1 MGDLI
6 NNITNGYSQITRGIN
21 EAAFGDV
28 RNLFNNTWVD
38 SLMGRRIGLIANSY
52 DFLYHNL
59 RRNIGNSMHSYDGFG
74 TPIGGISD
82 PYFNSFFGVP
92 WFFLNGEK
100 NSTANYLEY
109 VRATYGATISIE
121 NINKRYD
128 FKVVGAG
135 SSVGAVQITNEL
147 LNATMG
153 DAEMKVSLINPNG
166 AYTDTMLGIA
176 STYYAAKTLNNAITF
191 NDLRTTVNAKNFGI
205 TDDLKQYFGLKT
217 QAIGDKH
224 LLDIST
230 HYVGESFLS
239 AGYYHNDA
247 LSPLYNS
254 NYGTFDSIGVYRDY
268 VMGMSKDTLYHFHY
282 NSQLNVT
289 ENEIG
294 RFTIEDALDHDGG
307 TGLQYGRRYLPT
319 PDENYFAIVGVSVK
333 TPSFTFKNEKAYLDK
348 QKGNDKIE
356 AFTDLSSIRYTF
368 ESSGETVFNAPQGGV
383 FVYTEEEDGKSTN
396 INGNP
401 LNSGIKF
408 GIYSSYGSE
417 LNSSDDL
424 LRKTNIA
431 FKHGQYDTLVAR
443 FHSSKKADINDSIQ
457 TAISEKYGVSH
468 GRNLLKRKENQ
479 NDESQGYNNPY
490 CRTWTFHHQYHR
502 LADAIRPFQEKDEK
516 GTHVI
521 SQTELYDEYGFNAFS
536 ADHSKKG
543 FEDGRTRLGKY
554 GVLNQRN
561 GLVNITPIDSGDPN
575 KKVDIKNCMFSI
587 ENLAWK
593 DSFSSLDSE
602 MNTFQNGGLSSEQ
615 KGPFG
620 GRIMWFP
627 PYGLKFNETVNV
639 DWSQNNFI
647 GRGESIYTYK
657 NTTRA
662 GQLSFKL
669 LIDHPSIINYWENR
683 GKSVSN
689 SVDDVDDP
697 EQQLLRF
704 FAGCELLT
712 SKSAEKK
719 KVDTVIKDEVEKS
732 PNTDV
737 FTFFVFYP
745 NDYSGVGEND
755 DNYAIEYLING
766 IGTWKITLW
775 HVDGYNFYN
784 YNDAKTFCD
793 ERGYDY
799 RIIKETYNNN
809 YKPALA
815 PCSACEFGKENLT
828 TRGGYEIVPGQ
839 GLSIINSQISGNDY
853 KKTFLKAQYGEQTA
867 RYICAQIGTS
877 YEHTWDCKWYYRVD
891 SNRINEKLINKE
903 SYIDFDENS
912 LGLNSKFGIGLVSDT
927 FGVTD
932 KNKLFSF
939 TDVFVSL
946 EGPENRIVENI
957 LSGTYNTE
965 MVSIISNIFYN
976 RKDKIKEIVCIGQAS
991 IQGNSSPES
1000 KNVKRN
1006 KELAKQRAE
1015 TVQKWLRR
1023 KTNLENIRVETISPQ
1038 GEKSKGVSGKLNK
1051 LHRCVRV
1058 DIYVEREESKAVQD
1072 IAKEGVVPASGV
1084 HPEHEV
1090 IPVRETVVTR
1100 PSYPSRNGLGI
1111 PTSYDY
1117 GSNVYYDNAALEKK
1131 KTYEKLS
1138 SFGKSIDYL
1147 TFNLG
1152 NSYENG
1158 HVNVNGVFHAINNF
1172 AVINNASND
1181 LALNYVGNDIINF
1194 GGEQGND
1201 DGNQGG
1207 KKSDDQFYG
1216 KMNPLRDREEDLSY
1230 DERIQEVEK
1239 IKRYDMESKFFEML
1253 EVEEPFLHHK
1263 ISDKVKYFDPAFHS
1277 ISPEGFNA
1285 RLTFLQQCSRQGPT
1299 CASSDPYTKNN
1310 TANNLSF
1317 GRPPVCIL
1325 RIGDFYYTKIII
1337 DSITIDFGDVMWDL
1351 NAEGIGVM
1359 PMIADINISFKYIGG
1374 SSLSGPISRLQNALS
1389 FNAYANTEVYDNRA
1403 ELAEYDNNGN
1413 LTKFG
1418 ANPID

>member
-6 NNITNGYSQITRGIN
+6 NNITNGYSQIARGIN

-28 RNLFNNTWVD
+28 RNLFNNTWVA

-109 VRATYGATISIE
+109 VRATYGATISVE
-121 NINKRYD
+121 NINKNYD
-128 FKVVGAG
+128 LRIIGNG

-147 LNATMG
+147 LSATMG

-191 NDLRTTVNAKNFGI
+191 NNLRTTVNAKNFGI

-247 LSPLYNS
+247 LSPVYNT
-254 NYGTFDSIGVYRDY
+254 NYGVISDIGVYRDY
-268 VMGMSKDTLYHFHY
+268 VMGMSEDTLYHFHY

-289 ENEIG
+289 DDEIG
-294 RFTIEDALDHDGG
+294 RFTILDASEHDGG
-307 TGLQYGRRYLPT
+307 VGLQYGRRYLPT
-319 PDENYFAIVGVSVK
+319 PHENYFAIAGVAVT
-333 TPSFTFKNEKAYLDK
+333 TPSFTFDK
-348 QKGNDKIE
+348 QKKSNSPE
-356 AFTDLSSIRYTF
+356 TYADLSNIRYTF
-368 ESSGETVFNAPQGGV
+368 ESESKTVFNAPQGGV
-383 FVYTEEEDGKSTN
+383 FVYTEEEDGKSTD
-396 INGNP
+396 IYGNP

-408 GIYSSYGSE
+408 GIYSSYGYE
-417 LNSSDDL
+417 LNSADNL

-431 FKHGQYDTLVAR
+431 FKHGQYDTLIAR
-443 FHSSKKADINDSIQ
+443 FKSGVKGKNQDVNDAIQ
-457 TAISEKYGVSH
+457 TAISKEYGMSH
-468 GRNLLKRKENQ
+468 GRNLLKNKENQ
-479 NDESQGYNNPY
+479 DDESQGYNNPY
-490 CRTWTFHHQYHR
+490 CRVWTFHHQYHR

-521 SQTELYDEYGFNAFS
+521 SQTELYDEYGFNVFS

-657 NTTRA
+657 NTTRS

-689 SVDDVDDP
+689 SVDDVNDP

-719 KVDTVIKDEVEKS
+719 KVDTVFKDEVEKS

-755 DNYAIEYLING
+755 NNYAIEYLLNG
-766 IGTWKITLW
+766 IGTWRLTTWNVGNVK
-775 HVDGYNFYN
+775 FYSED
-784 YNDAKTFCD
+784 DAKEYCDEKLYSYSVIKEKYGEESYHPAFTFC
-793 ERGYDY
+793 
-799 RIIKETYNNN
+799 N
-809 YKPALA
+809 AH
-815 PCSACEFGKENLT
+815 T
-828 TRGGYEIVPGQ
+828 TINGDFSFRLRGGYEIRVNDTLSLMSSIKVP
-839 GLSIINSQISGNDY
+839 NDY
-853 KKTFLKAQYGEQTA
+853 LKTFIVAKYGEEDE
-867 RYICAQIGTS
+867 RYICTQIGPS
-877 YEHTWDCKWYYRVD
+877 SEHVWDCKWYYRVD
-891 SNRINEKLINKE
+891 SGNSKTNRTTEKLKLQN
-903 SYIDFDENS
+903 SYFDTHS
-912 LGLNSKFGIGLVSDT
+912 FGLNSKNGKQSISDE
-927 FGVTD
+927 FNVD
-932 KNKLFSF
+932 KEKLFSF
-939 TDVFVSL
+939 TEMFIAFESSNYNSANSVL
-946 EGPENRIVENI
+946 A
-957 LSGTYNTE
+957 GTFDYN
-965 MVSIISNIFYN
+965 SIKKIKDIFS
-976 RKDKIKEIVCIGQAS
+976 KKEKIKEIVCIGQAS
-991 IQGNSSPES
+991 VQGNSSPES
-1000 KNVKRN
+1000 KNVERN

-1015 TVQKWLRR
+1015 TIQKWLIR
-1023 KTNLENIRVETISPQ
+1023 KTGLKNVRIETISPQ
-1038 GEKSKGVSGKLNK
+1038 GEKTKDVSDKLNK

-1058 DIYVEREESKAVQD
+1058 DIYVEREESKVVQD
-1072 IAKEGVVPASGV
+1072 IVKEGVVPDSGV
-1084 HPEHEV
+1084 HPEHEI
-1090 IPVRETVVTR
+1090 IPIRETVVTR

-1117 GSNVYYDNAALEKK
+1117 GSNVYYDNATLEKK

-1172 AVINNASND
+1172 AAINNASND
-1181 LALNYVGNDIINF
+1181 LALNYVPTDIINI
-1194 GGEQGND
+1194 GDEQSND

-1207 KKSDDQFYG
+1207 KKSDDQYYG
-1216 KMNPLRDREEDLSY
+1216 KLDPLRDREKELSY
-1230 DERIQEVEK
+1230 DKRIQEVEK

-1337 DSITIDFGDVMWDL
+1337 DSIAIDFGDVMWDL